1 MKVEQLKVRGV
12 GQSQIAIEIG
22 EYLPCDIYEKS
33 FDSEQAWTS
42 QEEVS
47 RLDSLVA
54 LSCSLI
60 NILR

>member
-1 MKVEQLKVRGV
+1 MRGV